1 MAMNLELLS
10 RKRTYYEET
19 APLWV
24 RRIWSRPQAFDHF
37 IKYNRAKLAAE
48 GALVKIGRDY
58 FVVSDK
64 FPVIATEILGLSSEA
79 DGVIGHDAR

>member
-1 MAMNLELLS
+1 MNLESLS

-24 RRIWSRPQAFDHF
+24 RKIWSRPEAFDHF
-37 IKYNRAKLAAE
+37 VKYNRAKLAGH

-58 FVVSDK
+58 FVSADK
-64 FPVIATEILGLSSEA
+64 FPAVATEILGLSDNLHEA
-79 DGVIGHDAR
+79 PSRGPT

>member
-1 MAMNLELLS
+1 MNLELLS

-24 RRIWSRPQAFDHF
+24 RKIWSRQQAFDHF
-37 IKYNRAKLAAE
+37 VKYNRAKLAGE

-64 FPVIATEILGLSSEA
+64 FPVVATEILGLARSPN
-79 DGVIGHDAR
+79 GVTGHETI

>member
-1 MAMNLELLS
+1 MNLELLS

-24 RRIWSRPQAFDHF
+24 RKIWSRQQAFDHF
-37 IKYNRAKLAAE
+37 IKYNRTKLASE

-64 FPVIATEILGLSSEA
+64 FPVIATEILGLAGSPK
-79 DGVIGHDAR
+79 GVTGYETL